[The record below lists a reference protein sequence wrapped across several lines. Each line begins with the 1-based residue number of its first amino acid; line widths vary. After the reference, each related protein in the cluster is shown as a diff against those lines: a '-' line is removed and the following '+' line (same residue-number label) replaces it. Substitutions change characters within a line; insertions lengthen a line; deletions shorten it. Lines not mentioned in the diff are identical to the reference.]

1 MESAKKLMLKF
12 KTIKPLGLTT
22 KEAKQCALICLDEM
36 IESLEYGLDLTTEI
50 DSEERDVELS
60 YRLRLR
66 EYIEKNY

>member
-1 MESAKKLMLKF
+1 MESAKELMLKF

-22 KEAKQCALICLDEM
+22 IEAKQCALICLDEM